1 MLDTVVLII
10 KRRKL
15 MRQFKCY
22 EVKYHAERLG
32 ETMASADNDS
42 ERVYQREKLQDAI
55 QTICAKK
62 DIGDEDL
69 SLIEDELNDYINGL
83 VGVAYQDESHKNQMR
98 EIVDARIKIKRVEG
112 LGLPGQLPS
121 NES

>member
-15 MRQFKCY
+15 MRQFRCN

-42 ERVYQREKLQDAI
+42 ERAYQREKLQEAI
-55 QTICAKK
+55 QTVCAKK
-62 DIGDEDL
+62 DIRDEDL
-69 SLIEDELNDYINGL
+69 SLIEDDLNDYINGL
-83 VGVAYQDESHKNQMR
+83 VGAAYQEESHKQQMR

-112 LGLPGQLPS
+112 LELPGQLPS
-121 NES
+121 NAS

>member
-1 MLDTVVLII
+1 
-10 KRRKL
+10 
-15 MRQFKCY
+15 MRQFTVLRSKVSC
-22 EVKYHAERLG
+22 RTLG

-42 ERVYQREKLQDAI
+42 ERAYQREKLQEAI
-55 QTICAKK
+55 QTVCAKK
-62 DIGDEDL
+62 RHKRTSGEDL

-112 LGLPGQLPS
+112 LRLPGQLPS